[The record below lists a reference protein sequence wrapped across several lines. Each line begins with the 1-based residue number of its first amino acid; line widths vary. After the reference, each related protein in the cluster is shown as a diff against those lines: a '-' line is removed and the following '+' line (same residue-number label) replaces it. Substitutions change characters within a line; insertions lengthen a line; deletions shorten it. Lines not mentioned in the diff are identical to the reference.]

1 MSEENEVSEE
11 AAPKK
16 KAAAKKV
23 APVRKQKVATYVGG
37 MEGIVVHLAS
47 GRILTFERNETHP
60 IMVSEEHSL
69 AAHPE
74 FDLADAKEENTQ

>member
-1 MSEENEVSEE
+1 VSDEEVT
-11 AAPKK
+11 PKK
-16 KAAAKKV
+16 VAAKKV
-23 APVRKQKVATYVGG
+23 VPVKKQKVATYVGG
-37 MEGIVVHLAS
+37 MEGIVVHLPS

-60 IMVSEEHSL
+60 IMASETQAL

>member
-1 MSEENEVSEE
+1 MSEE
-11 AAPKK
+11 ATPK

-37 MEGIVVHLAS
+37 LEGIVVHLAS
-47 GRILTFERNETHP
+47 GRILTFARNESHP
-60 IMVSEEHSL
+60 IMASEEHAL

-74 FDLADAKEENTQ
+74 FDLADAKKEDEQ